1 MNASENHDPNAI
13 QMVSFT
19 EWIWDAWKEGA
30 LKPLRFPSF
39 FASVLRPSIKSSSP
53 AMWKHCSAWLTVE
66 PIQAVGFA
74 SSSSWTRFVSFSH
87 ILVIIMNYNELNPY
101 GERYPQRCGEVST
114 KDPYKFFNVVHQNV
128 SVPSLV
134 FSRWDLLG
142 IFATSG
148 DRKPQTYFFR
158 SIWWWKCRE
167 CLTMLVL
174 PYFPVLQFACVEKW
188 AFGGLLTRDK
198 DSGTALGA
206 LLHLTRRTHMACFF
220 TLDSHLKKR
229 K

>member
-19 EWIWDAWKEGA
+19 EWIWDAWKERA

-148 DRKPQTYFFR
+148 DRKPQTYSSIYMMMEMQGMFDDACASILSSAAVR
-158 SIWWWKCRE
+158 MCGKMSIWRSSHQRQGQWHCSWC
-167 CLTMLVL
+167 
-174 PYFPVLQFACVEKW
+174 FAT
-188 AFGGLLTRDK
+188 FD
-198 DSGTALGA
+198 
-206 LLHLTRRTHMACFF
+206 
-220 TLDSHLKKR
+220 
-229 K
+229 